1 MNIEEKIKVRV
12 DTRQAKAEVRELHK
26 AKKQGLRRA
35 STVARRGSSLAIR
48 AAGITGA
55 AAAVARFSSSPQ
67 ASQVDPFE
75 EALVPFWARAQS
87 MIDRKLGS
95 ARARASAREQTK
107 SAFTY
112 DVGQRGTSSNLTDF
126 YRTATKLRADVEK
139 GRNILRQDPRFL
151 GPDLKTVSSA
161 ALSGYTKLLLQNLWA
176 VNPQRQIRDAV
187 NYFIEGIRR

>member
-187 NYFIEGIRR
+187 DYFIEGIRR

>member
-55 AAAVARFSSSPQ
+55 AAVVARFSSSPQ